1 MGADADTYGELATA
15 TLTGY
20 DFDGWYTEAE
30 GGEQGNFDNSLS
42 DRRIRSSS
50 VRTLDR

>member
-30 GGEQGNFDNSLS
+30 GGELVTKDMFCSFKGIITISE
-42 DRRIRSSS
+42 R
-50 VRTLDR
+50 

>member
-1 MGADADTYGELATA
+1 MGADADTYGELAAA

-30 GGEQGNFDNSLS
+30 GGELVTKDTPYATGVSARHLYAH
-42 DRRIRSSS
+42 
-50 VRTLDR
+50 